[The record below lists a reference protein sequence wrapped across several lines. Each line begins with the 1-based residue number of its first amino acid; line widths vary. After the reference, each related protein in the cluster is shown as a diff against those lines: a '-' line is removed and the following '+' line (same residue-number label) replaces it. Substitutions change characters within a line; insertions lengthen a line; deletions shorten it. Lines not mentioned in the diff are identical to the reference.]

1 MSVKAVFIG
10 MPGAGK
16 TTVGGLV
23 AQALGCEFKDSDD
36 LIEETEGRTI
46 PEIFAADGEKGFRAI
61 EARVIQDALV
71 GYDGVLSLGG
81 GAVLTASTRE
91 ALAGHPVFL
100 LNADNDELVRRL
112 TSSSIIRPL
121 VRDDPEGRVATL
133 RRERED
139 LYRAS
144 ARYTVESDGRPAR
157 RVARKVLSI
166 IDQLEQL
173 VVEVEDE
180 PTGYDVVV
188 GTGLGRDLRVACQG
202 AGSIFVCYAPEVAKR
217 KDEVMEILGH
227 DHEVISFEL
236 PSGEEAKS
244 YESITRLWNAF
255 GEAKLGRDGLI
266 VAIGGGATTDSVG
279 FAASTWLRG
288 VPLVL
293 VPTTLLGMV
302 DTAIGSK
309 TGVNTPSGT
318 NLVGSFYTPIEVLC
332 DLGHL
337 EGLPERELRSG
348 LAEIIKYGFIADR
361 RILEIVESAGS
372 EILDHRAQPLR
383 DAIERSIRVKADIVS
398 SDPHEE
404 GRREVLNYGHTLGH
418 AIEACDPQEIRHGE
432 AVSIGCVFAAVLA
445 ESAGVAPKG
454 WAEEHRRV
462 FAANGLPVEFPH
474 GDRAALEEAMT
485 VDKKVRDH
493 QQRFVVLADYG
504 RPQVL
509 TNPAAEHIDAA
520 FAAIGM

>member
-36 LIEETEGRTI
+36 LIEETAGRTI

-61 EARVIQDALV
+61 EARVIQEALV

-91 ALAGHPVFL
+91 ALRGHPVFL

-202 AGSIFVCYAPEVAKR
+202 AGSIFVCYARRWRSARTRSWKFSDMTTRSSVSRCLRVRKR
-217 KDEVMEILGH
+217 SLTSPLSV
-227 DHEVISFEL
+227 
-236 PSGEEAKS
+236 
-244 YESITRLWNAF
+244 F
-255 GEAKLGRDGLI
+255 G
-266 VAIGGGATTDSVG
+266 
-279 FAASTWLRG
+279 
-288 VPLVL
+288 
-293 VPTTLLGMV
+293 
-302 DTAIGSK
+302 
-309 TGVNTPSGT
+309 TPS
-318 NLVGSFYTPIEVLC
+318 
-332 DLGHL
+332 
-337 EGLPERELRSG
+337 
-348 LAEIIKYGFIADR
+348 
-361 RILEIVESAGS
+361 
-372 EILDHRAQPLR
+372 
-383 DAIERSIRVKADIVS
+383 VKPS
-398 SDPHEE
+398 W
-404 GRREVLNYGHTLGH
+404 
-418 AIEACDPQEIRHGE
+418 
-432 AVSIGCVFAAVLA
+432 AATA
-445 ESAGVAPKG
+445 
-454 WAEEHRRV
+454 
-462 FAANGLPVEFPH
+462 
-474 GDRAALEEAMT
+474 
-485 VDKKVRDH
+485 
-493 QQRFVVLADYG
+493 
-504 RPQVL
+504 
-509 TNPAAEHIDAA
+509 
-520 FAAIGM
+520 